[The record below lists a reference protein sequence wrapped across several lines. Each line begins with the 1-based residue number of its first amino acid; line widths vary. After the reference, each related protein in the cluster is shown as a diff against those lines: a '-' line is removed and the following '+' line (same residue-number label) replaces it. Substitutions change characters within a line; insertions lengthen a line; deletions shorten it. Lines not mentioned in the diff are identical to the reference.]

1 MLDFFTDL
9 YYYKKSLSHRRR
21 LPRSCS
27 TTLNIYAHAF
37 KEAEVKALGAVADVL
52 DSNSFNKTKQ
62 A

>member
-1 MLDFFTDL
+1 M
-9 YYYKKSLSHRRR
+9 RR

-37 KEAEVKALGAVADVL
+37 KEAEAKPLGAVADVL